1 MTSLYPDWVPKEAI
15 DFLESLPNPF
25 SRPSHDFEEVDIEIL
40 QFAIQSTNMQKAW
53 EAISRRRDKAD
64 PARFALA
71 IVFVSWQSRAMD
83 KFPSLE
89 SIKDFRNLAE
99 KTNKLADEIADK
111 AKDIIAQDLYD
122 YLDKGEHKN
131 YNLKIFFKNP
141 PVLTLRDLADY
152 LEATAREFEE
162 KRTELTAIVGKPG
175 SPDARR
181 VYAIRLMSRS
191 ISQLYGQPLH
201 DVVARTCCEILDE
214 DIDSELVRRLVKIG
228 KILPPSYWSR

>member
-1 MTSLYPDWVPKEAI
+1 MKSLYPDWVPKEAI
-15 DFLESLPNPF
+15 DFLECLPNPF
-25 SRPSHDFEEVDIEIL
+25 RPGYNFEEVDIEIL

-64 PARFALA
+64 PTRFAMA
-71 IVFVSWQSRAMD
+71 IVFVSWQSRTMD

-99 KTNKLADEIADK
+99 RSSKLADEVADK
-111 AKDIIAQDLYD
+111 AKDVIAQDWYD
-122 YLDKGEHKN
+122 YLDIPQN
-131 YNLKIFFKNP
+131 TYPLKSFLKNP

-152 LEATAREFEE
+152 FDATAQEFEE

-191 ISQLYGQPLH
+191 TSQLYGQPLH

-214 DIDSELVRRLVKIG
+214 DIDSEFVRRLVKIG
-228 KILPPSYWSR
+228 KNLPPSYWSR